1 MRQSRWAL
9 LITAAALSG
18 ACAGGEGGTPAEA
31 LPWSL
36 DRGVAEIGDGIPFCD
51 AAMARVA
58 EFMGQFEGEVPPDDR
73 FGGTA
78 VVAAIGELTDGM
90 NGHISQLQV
99 ATQHQNFVNQMTLIQ
114 YDEEFRPIPYLA
126 ESWEVADDN
135 TEVTFHLRK
144 DVYWHDGELTD
155 AYDVAYTFQ
164 RAIDP
169 ETGYPNDSYWTH
181 FDQGPGGVEVVDSF
195 TVRFGMQPHA
205 DFLDPWRQVTI
216 MPQHLLEDVPSAE
229 LRQHPYGNVCP
240 VGNGPFV
247 FVQHRQN
254 ASWTFQANPA
264 FPEGLGGRPFLDRYI
279 YRIILDQTTIL
290 TELLTENIEVHIAPD
305 PDQVQAI
312 LDSDALDLMVYP
324 QRQYVSVWWNARRL
338 QLSDKR
344 VRQAL
349 TRGTNR
355 QEIVDGLFHG
365 YARVANGPLPTIHWA
380 YDESI
385 GAEAMA
391 YDPDAA
397 RALLDEA
404 GWIDRDGDGV
414 RENAQGIRLSIAIK
428 YNDGNDLRKGVAEI
442 MQAQLAEIGV
452 EAQPVVVE
460 ISTLIGQVFAADTR
474 NFDGVV
480 MGWVPDFKADDA
492 VLFHSDGIDGPF
504 AASGTSRSDIDSY
517 LDRLPLIFDR
527 EEALPL
533 WREYQELIVDE
544 QPFTFVYVS
553 DRLDGVN
560 KRLRGAIMDARGDW
574 LNIKD
579 WWIPADQRRGRRR

>member
-1 MRQSRWAL
+1 
-9 LITAAALSG
+9 
-18 ACAGGEGGTPAEA
+18 
-31 LPWSL
+31 
-36 DRGVAEIGDGIPFCD
+36 
-51 AAMARVA
+51 
-58 EFMGQFEGEVPPDDR
+58 
-73 FGGTA
+73 
-78 VVAAIGELTDGM
+78 
-90 NGHISQLQV
+90 
-99 ATQHQNFVNQMTLIQ
+99 
-114 YDEEFRPIPYLA
+114 
-126 ESWEVADDN
+126 
-135 TEVTFHLRK
+135 
-144 DVYWHDGELTD
+144 
-155 AYDVAYTFQ
+155 
-164 RAIDP
+164 
-169 ETGYPNDSYWTH
+169 
-181 FDQGPGGVEVVDSF
+181 
-195 TVRFGMQPHA
+195 
-205 DFLDPWRQVTI
+205 
-216 MPQHLLEDVPSAE
+216 
-229 LRQHPYGNVCP
+229 
-240 VGNGPFV
+240 
-247 FVQHRQN
+247 
-254 ASWTFQANPA
+254 
-264 FPEGLGGRPFLDRYI
+264 
-279 YRIILDQTTIL
+279 
-290 TELLTENIEVHIAPD
+290 
-305 PDQVQAI
+305 
-312 LDSDALDLMVYP
+312 MVYP

-460 ISTLIGQVFAADTR
+460 ISTTIGQVFAADTR